1 MLGGAAASSQL
12 DELHDLGGVLSSTE
26 MASPARRLLGD
37 LPASDRPLYEEVRAR
52 LIEGMSAGF
61 WQPGEAIPA
70 EGELAR
76 AFGVAVG
83 TVRKAVD
90 TLVAEQAL
98 VRRQGKGTF
107 VTSHDGR
114 RLMFHFFHIVERGG
128 GKAYPEVRT
137 LDFRRERADPESAA
151 ALAIAPADK
160 VIRIRNLLSLGR
172 RPAILD
178 DITLPA
184 ELFPGLTEK
193 IFLARDNTI
202 YHLYQSRYGINVL
215 RTDERLRA
223 VLATREVAQLL
234 QLAPGAPLLEIR
246 RVALTFRDRP
256 VELRVSRVDTA
267 RHDYHNTLGKDVA
280 A

>member
-1 MLGGAAASSQL
+1 MAIPASSFL
-12 DELHDLGGVLSSTE
+12 
-26 MASPARRLLGD
+26 AP
-37 LPASDRPLYEEVRAR
+37 LPATDRPLYEEVRAR
-52 LIEGMSAGF
+52 LIEAMSQGA
-61 WQPGEAIPA
+61 WQPGEAIPS
-70 EGELAR
+70 EGDLAR

-90 TLVAEQAL
+90 TLVAEQVL

-107 VTSHDGR
+107 VQTHDGR

-137 LDFRRERADPESAA
+137 IEFRRDRADAEAAA
-151 ALAIAPADK
+151 ALAIAPSDK
-160 VIRIRNLLSLGR
+160 VIRIRNVLSLAGR
-172 RPAILD
+172 AAILD
-178 DITLPA
+178 DITIPA
-184 ELFPGLTEK
+184 QLFPGLTEK

-223 VLATREVAQLL
+223 ILASRDAAALL
-234 QLAPGAPLLEIR
+234 HVAPGAPLLEIR

-256 VELRVSRVDTA
+256 VELRISRVDTA

>member
-1 MLGGAAASSQL
+1 
-12 DELHDLGGVLSSTE
+12 
-26 MASPARRLLGD
+26 MATPVRRLLGA
-37 LPASDRPLYEEVRAR
+37 LAATDRPLYEEVRAR
-52 LIEGMSAGF
+52 LIEGMAAGA
-61 WQPGEAIPA
+61 WQPGEAIPS

-90 TLVAEQAL
+90 KLVAEQVL

-107 VTSHDGR
+107 VATHDGR

-128 GKAYPEVRT
+128 AKAYPEVRT
-137 LDFRRERADPESAA
+137 LDFRRDRASEDEAA

-160 VIRIRNLLSLGR
+160 VIRIRNLLSLAG

-178 DITLPA
+178 DITIPA
-184 ELFPGLTEK
+184 ALFPGLTEK

-223 VLATREVAQLL
+223 VLASRETAQLL
-234 QLAPGAPLLEIR
+234 QVAPGAPLLEIR
-246 RVALTFRDRP
+246 RLALTFRDRP
-256 VELRVSRVDTA
+256 VELRISRVDTT